1 MVVMVHN
8 MEFVHSFVTILYIW
22 LSLKFK
28 VCPNSDSP
36 TLWSSSMA
44 LLQFDA
50 RPFRRI
56 LPPPDG
62 APSHPPPG
70 GQVNGTLV
78 QGKVFWLL
86 D

>member
-1 MVVMVHN
+1 
-8 MEFVHSFVTILYIW
+8 
-22 LSLKFK
+22 
-28 VCPNSDSP
+28 
-36 TLWSSSMA
+36 MA

-78 QGKVFWLL
+78 QDTVTAGSRFRSQWDAWVRQAGL
-86 D
+86 